1 MSNSRLDA
9 SYRACRRLAR
19 RTAGNFFVS
28 FLGLSRDRFR
38 GMCALY
44 AFLRLSDD
52 LGDEPGWSSRER
64 QERLGAWRGHLEMA
78 LDGPTVP
85 RVEPVDVFPA
95 LADTVAR
102 FRIPAETL
110 GEVLDGIAMDLVPR
124 TYETIEDLQTYC
136 DRVAGA
142 VGLCCLHIWGFH
154 DQAAEETA
162 LDCGMALQLTNI
174 LRDLHE
180 DAAMGRV
187 YLPQEDL
194 RRFAVTA
201 DDLVAGR
208 VDGGFR
214 PMMRFEVER
223 TRAYYVAA
231 EQLFEQIDRPGRPVL
246 RAMLT
251 IYGAML
257 DRIEQVDYNVF
268 DHPIRVSTWRKVLA
282 GFAAVLGRGQRV

>member
-1 MSNSRLDA
+1 MNRSRLDD
-9 SYRACRRLAR
+9 SYQACRRLTR

-28 FLGLSRDRFR
+28 FFGLPRERFR

-52 LGDEPGWSSRER
+52 LGDEPGWSAPQR
-64 QERLGAWRGHLEMA
+64 QQRLQAWREQLAAA
-78 LDGPTVP
+78 LAGPTVP
-85 RVEPVDVFPA
+85 WVEPVDVFPA
-95 LADTVAR
+95 LVDTVAR
-102 FRIPAETL
+102 FQVPAESL
-110 GEVLDGIAMDLVPR
+110 GGVLDGIAMDLVPR
-124 TYETIEDLQTYC
+124 TYETIEDLQVYC

-154 DQAAEETA
+154 DPVAKETA

-174 LRDLHE
+174 LRDLQE
-180 DAAMGRV
+180 DAVMGRI
-187 YLPQEDL
+187 YLPREDL
-194 RRFAVTA
+194 RQFGVTT

-208 VDGGFR
+208 AGDRFR
-214 PMMRFEVER
+214 TMMRFEVER
-223 TRAYYVAA
+223 TRAYYASA

-251 IYGAML
+251 IYAGLL

-268 DHPIRVSTWRKVLA
+268 DHRIRVPAWRKVLA
-282 GFAAVLGRGQRV
+282 GLAAVLGRYQRE